1 MLFMN
6 NTIVK
11 SGECMKRIQLITIML
26 IILSSVLL
34 GCVGK
39 QVSTPTATP
48 TATGTAMPTV
58 VPPTPSTTPT
68 PTPTPASTPRLFPV
82 FYKVWID
89 SDRGFY
95 LVRALNGTTY
105 IVLPSSFDRLNFTI
119 YVGDKVRWINDDS
132 YDFPLTLISNE
143 GLWTGRT
150 GLMRYNNTFFDY
162 TFNKTGTYTFSIKEF
177 PRIHN
182 QTIIVNP

>member
-1 MLFMN
+1 MLFMTN
-6 NTIVK
+6 AIVE
-11 SGECMKRIQLITIML
+11 SGEGMKKIKLITIML

-39 QVSTPTATP
+39 QVGTPTPTATP
-48 TATGTAMPTV
+48 TTTETVKPTV
-58 VPPTPSTTPT
+58 VPTIPSPT
-68 PTPTPASTPRLFPV
+68 PTPTPAPTPKLFPIT
-82 FYKVWID
+82 YKVWID

-95 LVRALNGTTY
+95 IVRAVNGTTY
-105 IVLPSSFDRLNFTI
+105 VALPSGFDRLNFTI
-119 YVGDKVRWINDDS
+119 NSGDKVRWINDDS

-150 GLMRYNNTFFDY
+150 GLMRYNNTFFEY

-177 PRIHN
+177 QRIQN